1 MYFNAYGT
9 NVSKILHLIQT
20 VYNIKLQVYMYYH
33 IMHSVINHKCHSST
47 KMLFISL
54 AAVYHIFW
62 QCSLSIAIIIKKE
75 YILQVKKIKSI
86 IIIYRYNKNP
96 TFFIYRYLNFL
107 KNILV
112 KKLKTYHSCPYFYYD
127 NRVHHD
133 INAFQISSN
142 LMNLVSDSRRIGLP
156 IKSV

>member
-75 YILQVKKIKSI
+75 Y
-86 IIIYRYNKNP
+86 
-96 TFFIYRYLNFL
+96 
-107 KNILV
+107 
-112 KKLKTYHSCPYFYYD
+112 FYE
-127 NRVHHD
+127 
-133 INAFQISSN
+133 
-142 LMNLVSDSRRIGLP
+142 
-156 IKSV
+156 